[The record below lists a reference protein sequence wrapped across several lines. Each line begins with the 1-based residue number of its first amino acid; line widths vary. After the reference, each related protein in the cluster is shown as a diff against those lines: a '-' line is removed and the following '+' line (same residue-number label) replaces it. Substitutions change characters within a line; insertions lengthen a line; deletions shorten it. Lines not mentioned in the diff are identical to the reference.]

1 MKLII
6 GGLAQGKLD
15 YVLEKYQLKK
25 EQVWDGVFP
34 EEERET
40 NVVIYNLQHW
50 VRERVQKEE
59 SLDAIWTFVE
69 EHPDVILICNE
80 VGNGVVP
87 MDPMERAYREQT
99 GRLLIKLASQAE
111 SVERVVCGI
120 GQKLK

>member
-1 MKLII
+1 MKLVI

-25 EQVWDGVFP
+25 EQVWDGVLP
-34 EEERET
+34 EEECED

>member
-1 MKLII
+1 MKLVI

-15 YVLEKYQLKK
+15 YVLEKYQLKM
-25 EQVWDGVFP
+25 EQVWEGVLP
-34 EEERET
+34 EGTQET
-40 NVVIYNLQHW
+40 TIVIHNLQHW

-59 SLDAIWTFVE
+59 SLDVLWTFVDA
-69 EHPDVILICNE
+69 HPDVIIICNE

-87 MDPMERAYREQT
+87 MDALERTYRECT
-99 GRLLIKLASQAE
+99 GRLLVKLANQAE